1 MKQPMDWRLEADYA
15 YCQQLDLSG
24 WAWQFLRRNP
34 AYQADYIEF
43 INLWRQLEEVYGA
56 PPNRDFFK
64 WKQDPRAWRP
74 EADITACG
82 NEVCPGEND
91 QVLIECWLGAKW
103 GFRKFPIDPA
113 IPLPD
118 ALSWREFPIQIEAIE
133 EGFFTPS
140 PDTLALIFDLALPLP
155 VQLEAAKHRLIAASN
170 GRARS
175 GQLAPRNLREGAPIW
190 LAQLRI
196 LDALDT
202 GASLSQIAQAPGL
215 NPDEKE
221 VETVSKAALAMRDG
235 GYRRLLM
242 LQPTPRD

>member
-1 MKQPMDWRLEADYA
+1 MDWRLEGDYA

-34 AYQADYIEF
+34 AYQADYSDF
-43 INLWRQLEEVYGA
+43 INLWRQLEDAYGA

-74 EADITACG
+74 EAEITACG
-82 NEVCPGEND
+82 NEMCPGEND

-113 IPLPD
+113 ILLPD

-133 EGFFTPS
+133 EGCITPS
-140 PDTLALIFDLALPLP
+140 PDTLALNFNLALPLSA
-155 VQLEAAKHRLIAASN
+155 QLEVAKHRLIAASN
-170 GRARS
+170 RRARA
-175 GQLAPRNLREGAPIW
+175 GELPPRNLREGGNIW
-190 LAQLRI
+190 MAQLRI
-196 LDALDT
+196 LDALAAGET
-202 GASLSQIAQAPGL
+202 MPKIAQAL
-215 NPDEKE
+215 NLSAVQVEAEKA
-221 VETVSKAALAMRDG
+221 SQAAIAMRDG

-242 LQPTPRD
+242 LQPAPRD

>member
-1 MKQPMDWRLEADYA
+1 MDWRQEADYA

-24 WAWQFLRRNP
+24 WAWQFLRRNL

-43 INLWRQLEEVYGA
+43 MNIWQQLEDAYGA

-74 EADITACG
+74 EAEIAACS
-82 NEVCPGEND
+82 NEICPGEND

-113 IPLPD
+113 ILLPD
-118 ALSWREFPIQIEAIE
+118 ALSWREFPIQVEAIE
-133 EGFFTPS
+133 SGGFTPS
-140 PDTLALIFDLALPLP
+140 PDTLAFNFDLALPLP
-155 VQLEAAKHRLIAASN
+155 AQLEVAKHRLIAASN
-170 GRARS
+170 RRART
-175 GQLAPRNLREGAPIW
+175 GELAPRNLREGGAIW

-196 LDALDT
+196 LDALAA
-202 GASLSQIAQAPGL
+202 GEALPKIAQAL
-215 NPDEKE
+215 NLSAVA
-221 VETVSKAALAMRDG
+221 VEAEKAAQAAIAMRDG

-242 LQPTPRD
+242 LQPAPRD